1 MDSPQKKLCVGLK
14 AGPKFPNIK
23 FPGFNAKL
31 PGFNAVCLL
40 MVGLLLIA
48 VLILA
53 LFPAA
58 KQETTGQTAASGV
71 AVPLGEKEGK
81 GEGADEGEKGK
92 GEGRGERGADSLQTF
107 AADIAAQ
114 SSNQKSGADIFADL
128 RFERE
133 KSRSRKQELFEGIAG
148 NPESASDLKNA
159 AQQELW
165 RLTRLTALED
175 ELEGILRARGYRQVI
190 VLLQDRN
197 ATVLVGQKSLSNTE
211 VLDIAG
217 IISRISG
224 IPCEG
229 IRIYEKRPSD

>member
-1 MDSPQKKLCVGLK
+1 MNSPQKKLCAGLK
-14 AGPKFPNIK
+14 AGLKFPDI
-23 FPGFNAKL
+23 KL

-48 VLILA
+48 ILILA
-53 LFPAA
+53 LFPDAEQEAA
-58 KQETTGQTAASGV
+58 GQTAASGM
-71 AVPLGEKEGK
+71 AVPLGE
-81 GEGADEGEKGK
+81 GEGEGK
-92 GEGRGERGADSLQTF
+92 GEGRGERGADSLQALT
-107 AADIAAQ
+107 ADIAAQ

-133 KSRSRKQELFEGIAG
+133 KSRSRKQELFEEIAG
-148 NPESASDLKNA
+148 DSESASDLKNA

-197 ATVLVGQKSLSNTE
+197 ATVLVGQNSLKDAE
-211 VLDIAG
+211 VSDIAG
-217 IISRISG
+217 IIARISG
-224 IPCEG
+224 IPGEG
-229 IRIYEKRPSD
+229 IRIYEKRLSD